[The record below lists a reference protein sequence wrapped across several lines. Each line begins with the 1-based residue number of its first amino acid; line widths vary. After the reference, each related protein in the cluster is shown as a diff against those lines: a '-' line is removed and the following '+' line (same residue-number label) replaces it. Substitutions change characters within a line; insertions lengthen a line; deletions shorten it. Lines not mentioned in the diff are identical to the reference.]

1 MNYVLLVVG
10 FFLLVK
16 GADWFVDG
24 SASIARKL
32 HIPAIVIGLTIVS
45 FGTSA
50 PEAAVSITA
59 GLAGQND
66 IALGNIIGSNIFN
79 ILAVIGAAAFIHPIR
94 IQKSTIQKEFPFA
107 ISTAIVL
114 LILSLD
120 TLLQGYSANMISRAD
135 GLIMLIFFAIFL
147 FYLFDLAFQSHK
159 NGEVGEAEEM
169 PEERSIAKSVLLGL
183 IGVTGIVLG
192 GTLTVDSAEA
202 IALSWGLSEKLVGLT
217 ILAVGTSLPEFVTS
231 VVAAKKG
238 ENDIAIGNVL
248 GSNVFNVF
256 FILAA
261 SAALTPIAVAPEIF
275 FDLGVMLVSML
286 FVFFFSILGKDVNK
300 WEGAFLFLCYI
311 AYMVYIV
318 IRN

>member
-1 MNYVLLVVG
+1 MSYVLLVVG

-59 GLAGQND
+59 GLNGQND
-66 IALGNIIGSNIFN
+66 IALGNIVGSNIFN

-107 ISTAIVL
+107 ISTAVVL

-120 TLLQGYSANMISRAD
+120 TLLQGYPVNMISRAD
-135 GLIMLIFFAIFL
+135 GLILLIFFAIFL

-159 NGEVGEAEEM
+159 KGEASASEEM
-169 PEERSIAKSVLLGL
+169 PEERSIGKSILLGL

-261 SAALTPIAVAPEIF
+261 SAVLSPIAVAPEIF
-275 FDLGVMLVSML
+275 FDLVIMLVSML

-300 WEGAFLFLCYI
+300 KEGAFLFLCYV

>member
-32 HIPAIVIGLTIVS
+32 HISAIVIGLTIVS

-159 NGEVGEAEEM
+159 NGEVEEAEEM

>member
-1 MNYVLLVVG
+1 MSYVLLVVG

-32 HIPAIVIGLTIVS
+32 HIPSIVIGLTIVS

-59 GLAGQND
+59 GLNGQND
-66 IALGNIIGSNIFN
+66 IALGNIVGSNIFN

-107 ISTAIVL
+107 ISTAVVL

-120 TLLQGYSANMISRAD
+120 GLLQGYAANMISRAD

-159 NGEVGEAEEM
+159 NGEASEGEEM
-169 PEERSIAKSVLLGL
+169 PEERSIGKSILLGL
-183 IGVTGIVLG
+183 IGVSGIVLG

-261 SAALTPIAVAPEIF
+261 SAVLTPIAVAPEIF
-275 FDLGVMLVSML
+275 FDMVIMLITML

-300 WEGAFLFLCYI
+300 WEGAFLFLCYV